1 MLNSMQEQ
9 NILKA
14 MKNHSQQSDLSQEVR
29 LTDYSYLKI
38 VGHHAPLKY
47 VVNRFKSMY
56 FLKPISRA
64 INDITSEHFSTIGLL
79 HLRIR
84 KSIHFLL
91 TE

>member
-14 MKNHSQQSDLSQEVR
+14 IKSLSKQSDLSQEGR
-29 LTDYSYLKI
+29 LTDNSYIKI
-38 VGHHAPLKY
+38 VGHHAKI
-47 VVNRFKSMY
+47 VNRFKSMY
-56 FLKPISRA
+56 LISLKPISRA